1 MRFWCLPWLNIFA
14 LCIAAMRDLKGKWM
28 NAYKKYYL
36 MRIGMTTLFGAALGA
51 LFLIVRPYAV
61 EIFDVL
67 LIAMGLMTVVMNLP
81 SCLYS
86 LFHVKCRGEW
96 INLLI
101 SAVAIAFGVLL
112 TLVRRDEVLMILGV
126 FSITLPI
133 VRTLLVNE
141 HKKRLKRELP
151 LILFGILMVIISLM
165 QVEETVFFICG
176 IAALAISALYLIVS
190 LIVLRIRL
198 SLLAESEKKNRDLQ
212 ETQPK

>member
-1 MRFWCLPWLNIFA
+1 
-14 LCIAAMRDLKGKWM
+14 M

-51 LFLIVRPYAV
+51 LLLIVRPYAV
-61 EIFDVL
+61 EVFDVL

-101 SAVAIAFGVLL
+101 SAMAIAFGVLL
-112 TLVRRDEVLMILGV
+112 TLVRRDDVLMVLGV
-126 FSITLPI
+126 FSIVFPI

-151 LILFGILMVIISLM
+151 LIFFGLLMVGISLM
-165 QVEETVFFICG
+165 QVEETVFFVCG
-176 IAALAISALYLIVS
+176 IAALAISALYLLIS
-190 LIVLRIRL
+190 LIILRIRL
-198 SLLAESEKKNRDLQ
+198 SVLAELEKKTE
-212 ETQPK
+212 ETQEVQPK

>member
-1 MRFWCLPWLNIFA
+1 
-14 LCIAAMRDLKGKWM
+14 M

-61 EIFDVL
+61 EVFDVL

-112 TLVRRDEVLMILGV
+112 TLFRRDNVLMVLGI
-126 FSITLPI
+126 FSIVFPI
-133 VRTLLVNE
+133 VRTLLVSE

-151 LILFGILMVIISLM
+151 LIFFGLMMVGVSLM

-176 IAALAISALYLIVS
+176 IASFAISALYLLIS
-190 LIVLRIRL
+190 LITLRIRL
-198 SLLAESEKKNRDLQ
+198 SVLAEMEQQDK
-212 ETQPK
+212 ETQQIQPK